1 MRKTFRRFDYIPIMA
16 SDFVNTML
24 RNIFPQLNVEY
35 QLVGPYQ
42 PNHGEQNN
50 ESPNS
55 IFDEVILRMAAPKS
69 KVNTGKVNWRSI
81 SELFLNFI
89 FSNAET
95 GIPFEKEDEAWKI

>member
-1 MRKTFRRFDYIPIMA
+1 MA
-16 SDFVNTML
+16 SDFMNTML

-42 PNHGEQNN
+42 PNYGEQNN

-69 KVNTGKVNWRSI
+69 KVSTGKVNWHSV
-81 SELFLNFI
+81 SKLLVKFCLL
-89 FSNAET
+89 
-95 GIPFEKEDEAWKI
+95 